1 MSDQTKIYDPPAVPD
16 GGLGELKPP
25 VPAWRRVLAEM
36 LVGKRF
42 PLALPILLAV
52 ILLLFPQWSGQ
63 NEYWLRELSLI
74 AVLALVVS
82 GVNLSFGYAGEV
94 QFGQVFMYALG
105 AYFASVLAIHGHAE
119 LIPLL
124 IVGGVVASLVGLL
137 VALPAVRIG
146 GWSLAMASFFLVLII
161 PNLLNVTQKY
171 SGGALGLVGIPP
183 PNMFGTPMG
192 SEGLFMASAICL
204 ILWLACLRNLVT
216 SRYGVI
222 FRVLRES
229 PVLTGSLGFS
239 PTRLKALAYSLGA
252 LPAGVAGALFGFL
265 SQVLSP
271 SSFGLDMAIGVIAAS
286 VLSGVEAIYA
296 VVIGAAILQLGPE
309 QSLDFAQYSTIIYG
323 VFLIVAAVMLRRGI
337 AGIAKQQAARLSAK
351 LYPIEAR
358 SQAVDAADAAQAPE
372 LPKVQG
378 ATLTIDGVSKHFGGV
393 KAVREVSLTAE
404 PGVVT
409 ALIGSN
415 GSGKTTLLNVI
426 CGYNVADGGS
436 VRFAG
441 DTLAGAPFQIA
452 RQGVGRTFQTPNVPR
467 GVSVLDVVASGRFI
481 ADRTGPVA
489 SIFRLPRYRRARA
502 ADREHAMGLLQLVGL
517 AELADEEAQELSLGT
532 RRLVEVAR
540 ALCAQPRLLL
550 LDEPASGLSEEEVE
564 RLGAVIRAAAGAGT
578 TVILIEHNFRFVTR
592 IADVAHVL
600 HLGELIASGPARTIG
615 ENPRVIESYL
625 GATATA
631 PVAAAPAAA
640 NGAAPVERPLV
651 LELRDAETGYG
662 DMTVLRGMSL
672 ALREGAVEV
681 LLGRNGVGK
690 TTTLAAIS
698 GQLTLWQGR
707 IELDGK
713 DITKQKSFRRAD
725 NGIALVQEGKRIF
738 RQRTVRENLMLG
750 TYRQRLS
757 RSERHAICEGIMERF
772 PILKERAD
780 QPAGGL
786 SGGQQQMLAIGQA
799 LAAQPKIL
807 LLDEPSAGLAPTIIA
822 EVFDQIRKL
831 RAEGMTILLVEQLAE
846 QALAVADHVT
856 VIDSGQIVKQ
866 GPPEAFRDMR
876 ELQEAYFGAS
886 VAP

>member
-1 MSDQTKIYDPPAVPD
+1 MSDQTKVYEPEPAAPAA
-16 GGLGELKPP
+16 GEQGPAAA

-36 LVGKRF
+36 LVGRRY
-42 PLALPILLAV
+42 PLAVPVVLAIV
-52 ILLLFPQWSGQ
+52 LLLFPIWSGH
-63 NEYWLRELSLI
+63 NDYWLRELSLI
-74 AVLALVVS
+74 CVLALVVS

-105 AYFASVLAIHGHAE
+105 AYVASIIAVRGYAE

-124 IVGGVVASLVGLL
+124 ILSGVVASLIGLV
-137 VALPAVRIG
+137 VAIPAVRIG
-146 GWSLAMASFFLVLII
+146 GWSLAMVSFFLVLII
-161 PNLLNVTQKY
+161 PSLLNVTQKY

-183 PNMFGTPMG
+183 PNMFGKPMG
-192 SEGLFMASAICL
+192 QTGMFVASAVCL

-222 FRVLRES
+222 FRILRES

-239 PTRLKALAYSLGA
+239 PTRLKALAYSFGA

-286 VLSGVEAIYA
+286 VLSGVEAVYGVA
-296 VVIGAAILQLGPE
+296 IGAAILQLGPE

-323 VFLIVAAVMLRRGI
+323 VFLIIAAVMLRRGV
-337 AGIAKQQAARLSAK
+337 AGIAKQYADRLSRR
-351 LYPIEAR
+351 LYPLELRPKELEA
-358 SQAVDAADAAQAPE
+358 AGAPAAALKPV
-372 LPKVQG
+372 KG
-378 ATLTIDGVSKHFGGV
+378 ATLTIDCVSKSFGGV
-393 KAVREVSLTAE
+393 KAVRDVSLTAE

-426 CGYNVADGGS
+426 CGYNIADGGK
-436 VRFAG
+436 VVFAG
-441 DTLAGAPFQIA
+441 EDLAGAPYTVA
-452 RQGVGRTFQTPNVPR
+452 RQGVGRTFQTPSVPR

-481 ADRTGPVA
+481 TDRAGPFA

-502 ADREHAMGLLQLVGL
+502 ADREHALDMLRLVGL
-517 AELADEEAQELSLGT
+517 EDLAEEEAQELSLGT

-540 ALCAQPRLLL
+540 GLCAEPRLLL

-564 RLGAVIRAAAGAGT
+564 RLGTVIRAAAGAGT
-578 TVILIEHNFRFVTR
+578 TVILIEHNFRFVTSV
-592 IADVAHVL
+592 ADVAHVL

-615 ENPRVIESYL
+615 DNPRVIESYL
-625 GATATA
+625 GATTS
-631 PVAAAPAAA
+631 APAQPAEA
-640 NGAAPVERPLV
+640 NGAAPVERKVV

-662 DMTVLRGMSL
+662 DMTVLRGVSL
-672 ALREGAVEV
+672 TLREGAVEL

-690 TTTLAAIS
+690 TTTLSAIS
-698 GQLTLWQGR
+698 GQLALWQGKL
-707 IELDGK
+707 EVEGA
-713 DITKQKSFRRAD
+713 DITKMKPFRRAD
-725 NGIALVQEGKRIF
+725 TGIALVQEGKRIF
-738 RQRTVRENLMLG
+738 RNRTVRENLMLG

-757 RSERHAICEGIMERF
+757 STERRAICDEIMDRF
-772 PILKERAD
+772 PILRERAD

-799 LAAQPKIL
+799 LAARPRIL
-807 LLDEPSAGLAPTIIA
+807 LLDEPSAGLAPSIIS
-822 EVFDQIRKL
+822 EVFEQVRRL
-831 RAEGMTILLVEQLAE
+831 RQEGMTILLVEQLAE

-856 VIDSGQIVKQ
+856 VIDAGVIVKQ

-886 VAP
+886 TAA